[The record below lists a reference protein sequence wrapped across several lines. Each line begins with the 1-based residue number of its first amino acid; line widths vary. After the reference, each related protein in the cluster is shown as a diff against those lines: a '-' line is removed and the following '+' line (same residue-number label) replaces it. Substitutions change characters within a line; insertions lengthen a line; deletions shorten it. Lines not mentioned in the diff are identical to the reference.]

1 MEKAAITS
9 SNLPQDRALSEMD
22 EFVYAISHDLR
33 APLLNFQGFLHR
45 LERASEAL
53 RSHVERGDLPIDQRR
68 LAQQILD
75 EKIKPSLEVLE
86 QNARRMDR
94 LLTALLD
101 LSRTG
106 REPVQMQEVNGAEIA
121 RAVIEEFRPAAGAK
135 NARLVLEPIPVLWAD
150 PQRLQEIFRRLI
162 DNSLKFL
169 HPQRPGLVTVGGS
182 AGRSEHVCWV
192 QDNGIGIRGQDR
204 DRIFRPFGKVQ
215 EIPAPGEGAGLATV
229 RKLIEQQHGRL
240 WVESD
245 HGLGSTFFFALPARP
260 GTPME

>member
-135 NARLVLEPIPVLWAD
+135 NARLVLEPIPDRWAV
-150 PQRLQEIFRRLI
+150 RNTYAGYRTTASGFGARTATEF
-162 DNSLKFL
+162 F
-169 HPQRPGLVTVGGS
+169 
-182 AGRSEHVCWV
+182 GRSEKFRRSRR
-192 QDNGIGIRGQDR
+192 RG
-204 DRIFRPFGKVQ
+204 KA
-215 EIPAPGEGAGLATV
+215 PA
-229 RKLIEQQHGRL
+229 
-240 WVESD
+240 
-245 HGLGSTFFFALPARP
+245 
-260 GTPME
+260 